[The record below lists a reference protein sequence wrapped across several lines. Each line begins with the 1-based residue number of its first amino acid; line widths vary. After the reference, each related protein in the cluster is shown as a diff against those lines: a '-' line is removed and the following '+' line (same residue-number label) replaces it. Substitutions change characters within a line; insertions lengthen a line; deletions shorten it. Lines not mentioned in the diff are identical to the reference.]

1 MSLARG
7 AKIVRWHLISPRILA
22 SAANEI
28 NYHGPLSLSR
38 EPQRPTSPEV
48 GAGKKK
54 QEGKKDTSRTR
65 NTVAVR
71 GEPGDALI

>member
-1 MSLARG
+1 MSLARR

-38 EPQRPTSPEV
+38 EPQRPTSPGGGE
-48 GAGKKK
+48 GTGGKKRYESNEK
-54 QEGKKDTSRTR
+54 HGGRSRR
-65 NTVAVR
+65 A
-71 GEPGDALI
+71 GDALI